1 MNWSVDDMRKIERK
15 EGALKIK
22 VCGMRSPE
30 NIRRIETLDI
40 DYIGFIFYQGSPR
53 CVSGGDESLHAI
65 RLCTKRKVGVF
76 VNEALDSMLEKA
88 DLYRLD
94 VLQLHGDESP
104 ETCMALRQSGYCV
117 IKAFS
122 VASVEDFVQIERYAD
137 CIDYVLF
144 DTKCAGYGGSGKR
157 FDWSL
162 LESYTGHAPFLL
174 SGGLTP
180 DSLHDICLLEHTRF
194 AGIDLNSGFEI
205 APAIKDVEKLEKFIG
220 EIRKKNVYDI

>member
-1 MNWSVDDMRKIERK
+1 M
-15 EGALKIK
+15 KIK

-40 DYIGFIFYQGSPR
+40 DYMGFIFYHGSPR
-53 CVSGGDESLHAI
+53 RVFGDDECLHAI
-65 RLCTKRKVGVF
+65 RLCAKRKVGVF
-76 VNEALDSMLEKA
+76 VNEALEQMLEMA

-94 VLQLHGDESP
+94 MLQLHGDESP
-104 ETCMALRQSGYCV
+104 ETCIALQQSGYSV

-122 VASVEDFVQIERYAD
+122 VASVEDFGKTGDYPD
-137 CIDYVLF
+137 CIDYFLF

-162 LESYTGHAPFLL
+162 LESYTGNVPFLL

-180 DSLHDICLLEHTRF
+180 DSMHDVCLLEHARF

-205 APAIKDVEKLEKFIG
+205 SPAIKDVGKLEKFIG
-220 EIRKKNVYDI
+220 GIRKYPEY